1 MSALTTDRSTPALLG
16 DLREG
21 TVAAAKLIYAGAMVM
36 RNAAGDLLP
45 GATATNLV
53 GVGRAEVRADN
64 SSGAAGD
71 ITVRYRPGVFRY
83 DNSASTDELTA
94 ADIGAVCYAVDDHT
108 VAKTSAT
115 NTRSKA
121 GFVEM
126 VDDLGVWVRFDEA
139 MTRNA

>member
-1 MSALTTDRSTPALLG
+1 MPALTTDRSTPMLMG

-21 TVAAAKLIYAGAMVM
+21 TVAAAKLIFAGAMIM

-64 SSGAAGD
+64 SDGAAGD
-71 ITVRYRPGVFRY
+71 ITVRYRAGVFRY